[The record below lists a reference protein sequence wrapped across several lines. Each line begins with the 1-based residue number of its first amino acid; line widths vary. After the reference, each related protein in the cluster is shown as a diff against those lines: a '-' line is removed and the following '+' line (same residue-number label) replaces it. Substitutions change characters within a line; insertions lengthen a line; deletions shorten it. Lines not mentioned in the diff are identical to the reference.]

1 MIKSVSGDDPA
12 GRPVRFSDGTHMVGL
27 YTMEDNILAA
37 VIPFFVEGLRGND
50 RCFYAA
56 SPRTMDR
63 VKKALGEAGIDVAAA
78 EQSGQLVLLDRK
90 EPLLKDGRF
99 DPAHLVELYRSD
111 VDAALAAGWDHVRA
125 TAEMSWLIEGT
136 PGREGIL
143 YYEALST
150 ALFNKTEKVHALCQY
165 RTDRMTGAE
174 IVELLKIHPWALIEG
189 RIGENPFWIDPEPAT
204 YAPNRAV

>member
-1 MIKSVSGDDPA
+1 MSRSIRKDDAA

-27 YTMEDNILAA
+27 YTMEDSILAA
-37 VIPFFVEGLRGND
+37 VVPFFAEGLRGND
-50 RCFYAA
+50 RCFYGA
-56 SPRTMDR
+56 SPETIARVRT
-63 VKKALGEAGIDVAAA
+63 ALAEEGIDVAAA
-78 EQSGQLVLLDRK
+78 EESGQLVLLDQK

-99 DPAHLVELYRSD
+99 DPAHLVEIYRAD

-125 TAEMSWLIEGT
+125 TAEMSWLLEGT
-136 PGREGIL
+136 PGREEIL

-150 ALFNKTEKVHALCQY
+150 ELFNKTEKVHALCQY

-189 RIGENPFWIDPEPAT
+189 RIGENPYWIDPEPET
-204 YAPNRAV
+204 YRPSRAS